1 MRQSTAGV
9 LFFFLFPSLS
19 ACQCISHKTF
29 LTRHDFFVAVRLVAT
44 KNNWVLLHL
53 PVEICRCICRDDFSF
68 FPFRTRW
75 SCWHWI
81 GFQCV
86 HAFVCLEKKNKQ
98 TNHTP
103 NANLLRQRIA
113 SQDGRLQQQDVRH
126 DTSQSSSG
134 SLCFSCFVF
143 FFSLHNQGGL

>member
-9 LFFFLFPSLS
+9 LFFFLSPSLS

-86 HAFVCLEKKNKQ
+86 HAFVCLEKKKQ
-98 TNHTP
+98 TNKSYTECKFVAAKNSVAGWQAAATGCEARHEP
-103 NANLLRQRIA
+103 IQFRIVMLL
-113 SQDGRLQQQDVRH
+113 LF
-126 DTSQSSSG
+126 
-134 SLCFSCFVF
+134 CF
-143 FFSLHNQGGL
+143 FFLST